1 MSSSLDKDHQPTAT
15 QLRAARRQRRMIDL
29 LLGPGSSSQIAAD
42 RANHPGLQDLVDAG
56 LAIAHVDTDE
66 RMTRIRLT
74 GTGLAAALLI
84 LEDRR

>member
-1 MSSSLDKDHQPTAT
+1 
-15 QLRAARRQRRMIDL
+15 MIDL
-29 LLGPGSSSQIAAD
+29 LLAPGNSSQIAAN

-56 LAIAHVDTDE
+56 LAIAHLDTDE

-74 GTGLAAALLI
+74 STGLAAALMI